1 MQRAIRTALLT
12 AIRNLGLYYYNHI
25 FLVFLSNFIVVI
37 HYLALIDEAV
47 GKKGPTFIDS
57 LQVKSARREK
67 FDKRSVIIA
76 NYLEMGTIL
85 IIYPYKVI
93 LT

>member
-1 MQRAIRTALLT
+1 MLT
-12 AIRNLGLYYYNHI
+12 ISNNHYV

-37 HYLALIDEAV
+37 HYLNYLTVIDEAV
-47 GKKGPTFIDS
+47 GNKGPNFIDS

-67 FDKRSVIIA
+67 FDKKSVIIA
-76 NYLEMGTIL
+76 NYFEMGTIL